1 MVDNNAGGDG
11 GGPVAG
17 EPSPAPPA
25 RPRPLGP
32 SLRRAWVGYQIALD
46 AEMAAAG
53 FAERRFPDGRVL
65 RLCAESADV
74 TISDIGR
81 SIGISRQA
89 ASKIVGALHERGYV
103 AVSASDS
110 DGREKVV
117 TLTPLARRYLS
128 AQRVAARR
136 IEQRVRED
144 IGPDAFDALERL
156 VAVMSPS
163 PDVRMRDYVRAH
175 HAELGPN
182 R

>member
-1 MVDNNAGGDG
+1 MVDNSG
-11 GGPVAG
+11 GGG
-17 EPSPAPPA
+17 EPSPGPPA
-25 RPRPLGP
+25 GPLGP

-65 RLCAESADV
+65 RLCNNGADV

-89 ASKIVGALHERGYV
+89 ASKIVAGLHERDYV
-103 AVSASDS
+103 AVSASGS

-117 TLTPLARRYLS
+117 TLTQLARDYLS

-136 IEQRVRED
+136 IEQRLRAE
-144 IGPDAFDALERL
+144 IGADALQALDRL
-156 VAVMSPS
+156 VAALSPS
-163 PDVRMRDYVRAH
+163 PDVRMRDYIGAH
-175 HAELGPN
+175 QTDLGSA

>member
-1 MVDNNAGGDG
+1 
-11 GGPVAG
+11 
-17 EPSPAPPA
+17 
-25 RPRPLGP
+25 LGP

-65 RLCAESADV
+65 RLCDDTGDV

-103 AVSASDS
+103 AVSASGS

-117 TLTPLARRYLS
+117 TLTQLARDYLS
-128 AQRVAARR
+128 AQQGAARR
-136 IEQRVRED
+136 IEKRLRAEV
-144 IGPDAFDALERL
+144 GADAFDALERL
-156 VAVMSPS
+156 VAVLSPS
-163 PDVRMRDYVRAH
+163 PDVRMRDYLRAH
-175 HAELGPN
+175 HAELGPT